1 MQKFVKRINMFVA
14 ILIAAVV
21 LVGCNVP
28 SNNDEVK
35 ITITGLQ
42 EAYTFNTGDAFS
54 EEILLEGVTIADQNG
69 KSYLE
74 NVETII

>member
-28 SNNDEVK
+28 GNNNQDEVK
-35 ITITGLQ
+35 ITISGLQ
-42 EAYTFNTGDAFS
+42 EAYTFNTGDAFN
-54 EEILLEGVTIADQNG
+54 EDILLQQ
-69 KSYLE
+69 S
-74 NVETII
+74 

>member
-21 LVGCNVP
+21 LVGCNIP
-28 SNNDEVK
+28 GDNPGTQDEVK

-54 EEILLEGVTIADQNG
+54 EDILLQGVTIADQNG

-74 NVETII
+74 NV